1 MVAVQVAIHGG
12 VPGNEPQTLVAY
24 GPATKEELCPMG
36 RPALVSEED
45 LLRARSDPAFRH
57 RMVQDHLEL
66 LLDTLKKLR
75 NTRPSAGGEQI
86 REGAEMAVRLA
97 DILHKIAESGDH

>member
-1 MVAVQVAIHGG
+1 
-12 VPGNEPQTLVAY
+12 
-24 GPATKEELCPMG
+24 MG

-57 RMVQDHLEL
+57 QMVQQHLEL
-66 LLDTLKKLR
+66 LLASLKKLR
-75 NTRPSAGGEQI
+75 NTNATTSGVQI

-97 DILHKIAESGDH
+97 DILHKIAETGRD